1 MTCVGILAFLSA
13 NKVQLLGAWLVLEQY
28 LASNKNI
35 KANSTLQLLLDVIN
49 ALITTQ
55 KVSPSRTT
63 RSQ

>member
-35 KANSTLQLLLDVIN
+35 KANSVIKNSFSQLYP
-49 ALITTQ
+49 Q
-55 KVSPSRTT
+55 KEKKEVVKFSEE
-63 RSQ
+63 